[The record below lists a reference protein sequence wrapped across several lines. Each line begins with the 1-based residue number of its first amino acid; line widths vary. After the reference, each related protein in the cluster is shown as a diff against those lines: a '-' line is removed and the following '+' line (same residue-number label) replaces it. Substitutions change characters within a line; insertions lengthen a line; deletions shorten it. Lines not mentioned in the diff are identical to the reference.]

1 MKPANKGGQPPAELV
16 ERRAGAEGNVN
27 QRDTHRAQ
35 NRESVTQAL
44 DRVRNAARQR
54 KKERFT
60 ALLHHVNVDTLR
72 MAFHALKRDAAPG
85 VDGVTWTDYEADLE
99 PRLAELHGRVHRG
112 GYRPQPS
119 RRAYIP
125 KADGRQRP
133 LAIAALE
140 DKIVQGATA
149 MVLNAIYEEDFL
161 GFSYGFRPGRG
172 QHDALDALAVG
183 ITSTKVNWI
192 LDADISGF
200 FDTVSQ
206 EWLIRFVE
214 HRVGDRRIIRLI
226 QKWLRAGVLED
237 EAVTISDRGTGQGSV
252 ISPLLANIYLHYAFD
267 LWANR
272 WRQKEATGDMIIVRY
287 ADDIV
292 AGFEHEADA
301 HRFLDMMRT
310 RLEEFALTL
319 HPEKTRLI
327 EFGRHA
333 AARREQRGLGKPE
346 TPAFAGAGSSTSW
359 ASRTSVARTAGVASN
374 LSGRP
379 GATA

>member
-44 DRVRNAARQR
+44 DRVRHAARQR

-226 QKWLRAGVLED
+226 QKWLRAG
-237 EAVTISDRGTGQGSV
+237 GTGRRG
-252 ISPLLANIYLHYAFD
+252 
-267 LWANR
+267 R
-272 WRQKEATGDMIIVRY
+272 
-287 ADDIV
+287 DD
-292 AGFEHEADA
+292 
-301 HRFLDMMRT
+301 
-310 RLEEFALTL
+310 
-319 HPEKTRLI
+319 
-327 EFGRHA
+327 
-333 AARREQRGLGKPE
+333 Q
-346 TPAFAGAGSSTSW
+346 
-359 ASRTSVARTAGVASN
+359 
-374 LSGRP
+374 
-379 GATA
+379 